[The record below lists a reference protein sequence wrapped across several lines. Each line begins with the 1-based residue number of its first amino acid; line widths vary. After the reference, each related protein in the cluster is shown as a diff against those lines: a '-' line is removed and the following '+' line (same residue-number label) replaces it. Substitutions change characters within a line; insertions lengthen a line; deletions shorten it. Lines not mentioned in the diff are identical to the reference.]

1 MGCVWGK
8 QTLEHQNFALLAA
21 QTCFVFRSNSIIYVL
36 FKKLSSSL
44 VDDGLISKDELQLGL
59 FKSRKKQ
66 SLFAD
71 RIFKLFDYKQDG
83 VIEFQEFVRSLSVFH
98 PAAPQEEKA
107 IFAFKLY
114 DTWETGFI
122 ERDEVR
128 ELISALLEESDLVFP
143 SDIIETIINKTF
155 EDADSKRDGK
165 IDIEEWKQF
174 VTRNPSVLKNM
185 TIPHLKDITT
195 AFPSFVVKPE
205 IEDDP
210 NIS

>member
-21 QTCFVFRSNSIIYVL
+21 QTCCFSETDIEALYVL

-71 RIFKLFDYKQDG
+71 RVSYDHKFNTSHSRPLILSFPTCCNIPLLSQIFKLFDYKQDG

-143 SDIIETIINKTF
+143 SDIIETIINKVLLLL
-155 EDADSKRDGK
+155 AM
-165 IDIEEWKQF
+165 
-174 VTRNPSVLKNM
+174 VATR
-185 TIPHLKDITT
+185 T
-195 AFPSFVVKPE
+195 
-205 IEDDP
+205 
-210 NIS
+210 